1 MLLRNQSEN
10 SLSMMKPEYLDF
22 ETSFWSFFVR
32 FVINSTSGEILLNSK
47 LDYEEESSI
56 VLTVV
61 ATDDADIYPNTATIT
76 VTINVNDV
84 NDNVPVVTNLP
95 NEVEVEENVD
105 SVVVFT
111 IKVRFSHISLI
122 YIDADKK
129 IFLHQVNYIESNFII

>member
-1 MLLRNQSEN
+1 
-10 SLSMMKPEYLDF
+10 MMIPEYLDF

>member
-1 MLLRNQSEN
+1 
-10 SLSMMKPEYLDF
+10 MMIPEYLDF

-84 NDNVPVVTNLP
+84 NDNAPVVTNLP

-111 IKVRFSHISLI
+111 VKVRFSHISPI
-122 YIDADKK
+122 YINADKHFSRIK
-129 IFLHQVNYIESNFII
+129 

>member
-1 MLLRNQSEN
+1 
-10 SLSMMKPEYLDF
+10 MMIPEYLDF

-84 NDNVPVVTNLP
+84 NDNAPVVTNLP

>member
-1 MLLRNQSEN
+1 
-10 SLSMMKPEYLDF
+10 MMIPEYLDF

-84 NDNVPVVTNLP
+84 NDNAPVVTNLP

-111 IKVRFSHISLI
+111 VKVRFSHISLI
-122 YIDADKK
+122 YIYINADK
-129 IFLHQVNYIESNFII
+129 ILFLASG